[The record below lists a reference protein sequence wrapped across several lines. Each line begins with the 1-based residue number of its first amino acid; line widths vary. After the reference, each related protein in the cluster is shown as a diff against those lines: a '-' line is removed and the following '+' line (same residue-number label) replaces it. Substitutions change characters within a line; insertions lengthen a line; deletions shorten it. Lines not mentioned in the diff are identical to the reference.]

1 MVNRPVSPLRHV
13 LQQILQAQGSL
24 RLEEIAARAGVA
36 PDEAASMVE
45 FWIGRGVLTREDVN
59 GGCPT
64 AGCGG
69 CTLMA
74 ACSTA
79 RRTGDGTTPS
89 SLHIIRPTQS
99 GDDSTERPVG

>member
-13 LQQILQAQGSL
+13 LQQILQAQGGL

-45 FWIGRGVLTREDVN
+45 FWIGRGVLTREAVN
-59 GGCPT
+59 GGCAP

-69 CTLMA
+69 CALAT

-79 RRTGDGTTPS
+79 RRAEGGTAPS
-89 SLHIIRPTQS
+89 ALHVIRPARS
-99 GDDSTERPVG
+99 GDDSTG